1 MIKNILIDLDGTI
14 LNFNAG
20 ERKSFI
26 KTIKEFS
33 KYILKEEDI
42 LLFSEINERLF
53 NEYASGKMIRIVF
66 QEERFKEIF
75 NALNISADAS
85 RANKFFIDKLKYSA
99 ELYDDV
105 IDTLLYLNEKY
116 NLYIASNGMMAV
128 QTKRLETA
136 GILHLFNRCYVS
148 EAIGVNKPDIKFFNY
163 IFNDLNNY
171 NKEEFIIIGDRL
183 ETDIQGGINA
193 NIKTI
198 LINRDNVKGNIKPNY
213 EIKSLLELKKLL

>member
-20 ERKSFI
+20 ERKAFI
-26 KTIKEFS
+26 ETIKEFS
-33 KYILKEEDI
+33 NHKLKEEDI

-66 QEERFKEIF
+66 QEARFKEIF
-75 NALNISADAS
+75 KALNINADAS
-85 RANKFFIDKLKYSA
+85 KANKYFIDKLKYSA

-105 IDTLLYLNEKY
+105 INPLIYLNKKY
-116 NLYIASNGMMAV
+116 NLFIASNGMMAV
-128 QTKRLETA
+128 QTKRLEKA
-136 GILHLFNRCYVS
+136 GILNLFNKCYVS
-148 EAIGVNKPDIKFFNY
+148 EVIGYNKPNINFFNY

-183 ETDIQGGINA
+183 ETDILGGINV

-198 LINRDNVKGNIKPNY
+198 LINRDNIKGDIKPDY
-213 EIKSLLELKKLL
+213 EIKSLLELKNIL